1 MLARRLAESRKRAG
15 LSQAQL
21 AVAMGDRYNQTMI
34 SHVETGRS
42 GLVSDGLRRAA
53 SVLGVSI
60 DYLLG
65 LTDDPRAVNLLVHT
79 AETRLNDAPDSV
91 RIPKVAAVVG
101 GVMYGYDD
109 TVVDWLPFPRK
120 WLEEQGVDPNN
131 CHLLKV
137 SGRLMEPTLPEGS
150 TILIDLSHRE
160 FQSNCIYVMELRWE
174 YQEELQTAVVAR
186 RVIWDQRAEDW
197 CYISDASGYAPSPF
211 LAPPTVVGEVR
222 WVGRSL

>member
-1 MLARRLAESRKRAG
+1 M
-15 LSQAQL
+15 SQRQL
-21 AVAMGDRYNQTMI
+21 ATAMGERYDQTVI
-34 SHVETGRS
+34 SRVETGQS
-42 GLVSDGLRRAA
+42 GLIGEGLCKAA
-53 SVLGVSI
+53 QILGVSM
-60 DYLLG
+60 DYLYG
-65 LTDDPRAVNLLVHT
+65 LTDDSRPADLIARMADPILSGAADCVT
-79 AETRLNDAPDSV
+79 
-91 RIPKVAAVVG
+91 IPKVAALVG

-160 FQSNCIYVMELRWE
+160 FKSNCIYVMELRWE
-174 YQEELQTAVVAR
+174 YQEELQTALVAR

-197 CYISDASGYAPSPF
+197 CYISDAGGYAPSPF